1 MHCRDCDVY
10 YNETFATP
18 LAGLNTPLSRII
30 TILTARTEGLG
41 LNAADRTFQVSKKS
55 ILDWEQRLSN
65 LKPTL
70 ILYSL
75 LHQFIHQTI
84 EGDELY
90 TKVHENRPP
99 ALSDGWTIVL
109 SGYSAASTQTFI
121 FINSIGPKLLIKATS
136 VASRP

>member
-75 LHQFIHQTI
+75 PHQFIYQTI
-84 EGDELY
+84 EGDEQ
-90 TKVHENRPP
+90 P
-99 ALSDGWTIVL
+99 
-109 SGYSAASTQTFI
+109 
-121 FINSIGPKLLIKATS
+121 IGLKFQ
-136 VASRP
+136 